1 MDNKIEND
9 LMDDYQKL
17 YNENHVSWHFSHEVR
32 DIVDD
37 VSKYCTDTGDRDHMQ
52 MPYIQL
58 SHCDVIF

>member
-1 MDNKIEND
+1 
-9 LMDDYQKL
+9 MDDYQKL